1 MYQGRF
7 VNISE
12 SVFSMKPDEYKK
24 LMTQIENV
32 KRAVIERQTLHKQTM
47 KILKEDFQVDSLK
60 EGRRKLVRLN
70 QVLKEQEEALDEEL
84 KDFNERFGSLLENN
98 AD

>member
-1 MYQGRF
+1 
-7 VNISE
+7 
-12 SVFSMKPDEYKK
+12 MKPDEYKK
-24 LMTQIENV
+24 LMNQIEDV

-84 KDFNERFGSLLENN
+84 KDFNERFGSLLESDAN
-98 AD
+98 